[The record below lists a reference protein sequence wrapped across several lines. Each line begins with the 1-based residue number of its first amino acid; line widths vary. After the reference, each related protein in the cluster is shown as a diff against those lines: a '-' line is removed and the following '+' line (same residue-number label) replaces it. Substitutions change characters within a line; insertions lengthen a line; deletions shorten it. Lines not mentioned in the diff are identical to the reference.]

1 MHLAFIDPRN
11 RRSLIRLGR
20 SLILMT
26 VLGLFVAVG
35 TVVALSPTDSPEG
48 LIVADG
54 SDDVSAA
61 PPHGP
66 AADLD
71 AADDLEELAA
81 LHAALDAEEDSTE
94 AEVAPPSTAPAPN
107 PAPAPNLFR
116 GVIEPGDSLAASMA
130 REGLGAATANRVN
143 RLMASHFNFRRRAR
157 PGHSW
162 RLTQDETGRVTDFRY
177 NVSQTDSYHV
187 FLEDDDYRV
196 RQENA
201 KLTPRVSRMAGVV
214 TSSLYETVRSLGED
228 PALARDFADIFA
240 WDVDFSH
247 AVHKGDEFRVLYER
261 LHRVD
266 EDGNEVYVRP
276 GLILAARYSGT
287 VGEHTAIYFESEE
300 GKGGYYRPDG
310 TSVQGQF
317 LQAPLRRARI
327 SSSYSSARRHPIL
340 NVTRPHH
347 GIDYAAPAGDPVWA
361 VADGKVIYRDR
372 AGGFGNLVKVRHSN
386 GFVSYYA
393 HLSRFPKGLRVGD
406 QVSQKQVIGYV
417 GSTGLATGPHVC
429 FRVTKDGRYVN
440 PATLKRP
447 QGPPISDA
455 VTAVFHSTR
464 DTFLAELDAG
474 SLVASDEAL

>member
-1 MHLAFIDPRN
+1 MDLTN
-11 RRSLIRLGR
+11 GRSLIRLGR
-20 SLILMT
+20 SLVVMT
-26 VLGLFVAVG
+26 ALGLFVAVG
-35 TVVALSPTDSPEG
+35 SVVALSP
-48 LIVADG
+48 ADAP
-54 SDDVSAA
+54 DERIITAA
-61 PPHGP
+61 AGDL
-66 AADLD
+66 AD
-71 AADDLEELAA
+71 AEDLEELAA
-81 LHAALDAEEDSTE
+81 LHAALDAEFDKS
-94 AEVAPPSTAPAPN
+94 VAGAAASAPSLPN
-107 PAPAPNLFR
+107 VFR
-116 GVIEPGDSLAASMA
+116 GVIKPGDSLAASMR

-143 RLMASHFNFRRRAR
+143 RLMMSHFNFRRRAR
-157 PGHSW
+157 PGHTW
-162 RLTQDETGRVTDFRY
+162 RLSRDETGMLTEFRY
-177 NVSQTDSYHV
+177 NVSATVSYRV
-187 FLEDDDYRV
+187 FRENGDYRV

-201 KLTPRVSRMAGVV
+201 KLTPRVTRMAGVV

-228 PALARDFADIFA
+228 PLLARDFADIFA

-247 AVHKGDEFRVLYER
+247 SVHKGDEFRVLYER
-261 LHRVD
+261 LHGID

-287 VGEHTAIYFESEE
+287 AGEHTAIYFESEE

-340 NVTRPHH
+340 KVTRPHH

-372 AGGFGNLVKVRHSN
+372 AGGFGNLVKVRHNN

-393 HLSRFPKGLRVGD
+393 HLSRFSKGLRVGNR
-406 QVSQKQVIGYV
+406 VSQKQVIGYV

-440 PATLKRP
+440 PATLKLP
-447 QGPPISDA
+447 QGLPISEA
-455 VTAVFHSTR
+455 VSAVFHRTR

-474 SLVASDEAL
+474 PLVASDEAL